1 MIRVAFALIM
11 LGASTASAGTAER
24 APLKQQGRILV
35 EKMCGGCHA
44 IGKDDTSP
52 HVAAP
57 AFRILDR
64 QLDLD
69 SFADRL
75 RRGLLTGHQDMPM
88 FRLSRDDAYA
98 ITAYIRSIQGP

>member
-1 MIRVAFALIM
+1 MMRIAASLIALAASIACG
-11 LGASTASAGTAER
+11 GAAEHD
-24 APLKQQGRILV
+24 PLKQEGRILV
-35 EKMCGGCHA
+35 KKMCGGCHA
-44 IGKDDTSP
+44 IGKNDTSP

-69 SFADRL
+69 TFADRL

-98 ITAYIRSIQGP
+98 IAAYVRSIQGL